1 MSHAS
6 AQPITP
12 LFDREDFEAA
22 LSATSNPIKLFRDTL
37 KQANDALE
45 YRFRDNESVVSL
57 VAHRAQF
64 IDELLLHAWRH
75 TVGEDDHGIALVAV
89 GGYGRGELHPHSDID
104 IMLLAETDALVA
116 NAPALERFLMLL
128 WDIGLEVGHSVRTV
142 EDCIEQGR
150 EDITVATNIMEA
162 RLLNGP
168 EALFQ
173 AMREQTDQNHIW
185 PGREFFR
192 AKWEEQIARHRKFH
206 DTAFNLEPNIKE
218 GPGGLRDI
226 QMIGWVAKR
235 HFGAE
240 TLHDLVN
247 HGFLTA
253 EEYLTLVQGQTFLW
267 KVRYGLH
274 TLAKRRE
281 DRLLFD
287 HQRTL
292 ARQFGYRDDGKR
304 LSVEHFMKDYY
315 RTVKELERLNEMLL
329 QLFQEEILYA
339 DESGKPQPI
348 NRRFQSRHGFIEVT
362 HPQVFEQHPF
372 ALLEIFLVLAQ
383 YPALKGVRAGTIR
396 LLRSHRYLIDDAFRN
411 DLRCRS
417 LFMELL
423 RQPQGITTQLRRMH
437 RYGILAAYLPA
448 FGNVVGQ
455 MQHDLFHVYTV
466 DEHTL
471 FVIRN
476 LRRFTVPECHHEF
489 PLCSRISQQLAK
501 PELLY
506 IAALFHDIAKGRG
519 GDHSVLG
526 AEDAEAFCRQHDLSD
541 YDTNLVTW
549 LIRNHLLMSTTAQ
562 RKDISEPEVINEFAA
577 KVGKQEYLDYL
588 YLLTVADVRATSPTV
603 WNSWKDA
610 LLAELYHSTHK
621 ALRRGLSNPVAESEI
636 IAEHQA
642 QARKLLQLQRVTPA
656 QIQQFWARLDDE
668 YFLRYSGSEI
678 AWHTKGVVEHGG
690 REEPLVLI
698 RQQTERGGTEIFLY
712 TPISGYQFTTTT
724 TALDQMGLNIVDA
737 RIIPSRDSYTLDTYM
752 VLEEDGQPI
761 RGQFRLVEI
770 EEMLQHLLSHPE
782 ETPAK
787 VQRQMA
793 RQLKHFNI
801 KTRVLFHEDPRNERT
816 VMEVITSDRPG
827 LLSRIA
833 QALAACHIRMQ
844 NAKIATFGER
854 VEDIF
859 FITDEHNRPLE
870 KDEQKICLMKKI
882 VEALEG

>member
-1 MSHAS
+1 MPQA
-6 AQPITP
+6 AE
-12 LFDREDFEAA
+12 LFDRTDFEATLA
-22 LSATSNPIKLFRDTL
+22 ATGNPIKLFRDTL
-37 KQANDALE
+37 KQANEVLE
-45 YRFRDNESVVSL
+45 QRFIGNESVVSL

-64 IDELLLHAWRH
+64 IDELLLRAWRH
-75 TVGEDDHGIALVAV
+75 TIGESALGIDLIAV

-104 IMLLAETDALVA
+104 IMLLAEADTLTE
-116 NAPALERFLMLL
+116 NGEALERFLMFL
-128 WDIGLEVGHSVRTV
+128 WDIGLEVGHSVRTLQ
-142 EDCIEQGR
+142 DCIEQGR

-162 RLLNGP
+162 RLLQGP

-173 AMREQTDQNHIW
+173 EMRELTDQNHIW

-192 AKWEEQIARHRKFH
+192 AKWEEQITRHRKFY

-235 HFGAE
+235 HFGAD
-240 TLHDLVN
+240 TLQGLVH

-253 EEYLTLVQGQTFLW
+253 EEYLALNEGQTFLW
-267 KVRYGLH
+267 KVRFGLH
-274 TLAKRRE
+274 ILAKRRE

-292 ARQFGYRDDGKR
+292 AKLFGYQDDGKR
-304 LSVEHFMKDYY
+304 LAVEHFMKDYY
-315 RTVKELERLNEMLL
+315 RTIKELERLNEMLL

-339 DESGKPQPI
+339 DESGEARPI
-348 NRRFQSRHGFIEVT
+348 TRHFQSRHGFIEVT
-362 HPQVFEQHPF
+362 HPRVFDQYPY

-383 YPALKGVRAGTIR
+383 NSALKGIRAGTIR
-396 LLRSHRYLIDDAFRN
+396 LLRGHSTLIDDDFRN
-411 DLRCRS
+411 DPHCRS

-423 RQPQGITTQLRRMH
+423 KQPQGVTHQLRRMN

-448 FGNVVGQ
+448 FSNVVGQ

-476 LRRFTVPECHHEF
+476 LRRFTIPEHHYEF
-489 PLCSRISQQLAK
+489 PLCSRVSQQIAK

-526 AEDAEAFCRQHDLSD
+526 AEDAEVFCIRHGLSET
-541 YDTNLVTW
+541 DTSLVKW
-549 LIRNHLLMSTTAQ
+549 LICNHLLMSTTAQ
-562 RKDISEPEVINEFAA
+562 RKDISEPEEINDFAA

-588 YLLTVADVRATSPTV
+588 YLLTVADIRATSPTV

-610 LLAELYHSTHK
+610 LLAELYHSTAK
-621 ALRRGLSNPVAESEI
+621 ALRRGLSNPVAESEVL
-636 IAEHQA
+636 AEHQA
-642 QARKLLQLQRVTPA
+642 EARKLLQLQRVTPESIA
-656 QIQQFWARLDDE
+656 RFWDNLDDE

-678 AWHTKGVVEHGG
+678 AWHTKGVIEHASS
-690 REEPLVLI
+690 EEPLVLI

-712 TPISGYQFTTTT
+712 TPIRGYQFTTTT
-724 TALDQMGLNIVDA
+724 TALDQMGLSIVDA
-737 RIIPSRDSYTLDTYM
+737 RIIPSRDSHTLDTYI
-752 VLEEDGQPI
+752 VLEEDGEPI
-761 RGQFRLVEI
+761 RGQFRLDEI
-770 EEMLQHLLSHPE
+770 RRMLQHLLSHPD

-787 VQRQMA
+787 VHRQMA

-801 KTRVLFHEDPRNERT
+801 KTQVIFHDDPNKART
-816 VMEVITSDRPG
+816 VMEVVTSDRPG

-833 QALAACHIRMQ
+833 RALADCEIHMQ

-859 FITDEHNRPLE
+859 FVTDRHKKPL
-870 KDEQKICLMKKI
+870 
-882 VEALEG
+882 LEGPQKNCLREKIIEVLEE

>member
-1 MSHAS
+1 MNHAT
-6 AQPITP
+6 A
-12 LFDREDFEAA
+12 LFNREIFESS
-22 LSATSNPIKLFRDTL
+22 LSAANNPLKLFRDTIR
-37 KQANDALE
+37 QANAALE
-45 YRFRDNESVVSL
+45 QRFRDNESVVSL

-64 IDELLLHAWRH
+64 IDELLLHAWHH
-75 TVGEDDHGIALVAV
+75 TVGEEERGIALIAV

-104 IMLLAETDALVA
+104 IMLLAEADTLAA
-116 NAPALERFLMLL
+116 NGEALERFLMFL
-128 WDIGLEVGHSVRTV
+128 WDIGLEVGHSVRTLQ
-142 EDCIEQGR
+142 DCVEQGR

-162 RLLNGP
+162 RLINGP
-168 EALFQ
+168 ETLFQ
-173 AMREQTDQNHIW
+173 SMREQTDQNHIW
-185 PGREFFR
+185 PGRDFFR

-240 TLHDLVN
+240 TLNDLVG

-253 EEYLTLVQGQTFLW
+253 EEYLTLVEGQTFLW

-292 ARQFGYRDDGKR
+292 ARLFGYRDDDKR
-304 LSVEHFMKDYY
+304 LAVEHFMKDYY
-315 RTVKELERLNEMLL
+315 RTVMELERLNEMLL

-339 DESGKPQPI
+339 EESGEPQPI
-348 NRRFQSRHGFIEVT
+348 NRRFQSRHGFVEVIE
-362 HPQVFEQHPF
+362 PNLFDRHPF

-383 YPALKGVRAGTIR
+383 HPELKGVRAGTIR
-396 LLRSHRYLIDDAFRN
+396 LLRSRRSLIDEGFRN

-423 RQPQGITTQLRRMH
+423 RQPRGITHQLRRMS
-437 RYGILAAYLPA
+437 RYGILAAYIPA
-448 FGNVVGQ
+448 FGSVVGQ

-476 LRRFTVPECHHEF
+476 LRRFSVPGHYHEF

-526 AEDAEAFCRQHDLSD
+526 AEEAELFCRRHDLGE

-549 LIRNHLLMSTTAQ
+549 LIRSHLLISTTAQ
-562 RKDISEPEVINEFAA
+562 RKDISDPEVINEFAA
-577 KVGKQEYLDYL
+577 QVGKLEYLDYL

-610 LLAELYHSTHK
+610 LLAELYHSTQK

-642 QARKLLQLQRVTPA
+642 EARKLLQLQRITPEN
-656 QIQQFWARLDDE
+656 INRFWSRLDDE

-678 AWHTKGVVEHGG
+678 AWHTKGVCEHGNSD
-690 REEPLVLI
+690 EPLVLL

-712 TPISGYQFTTTT
+712 TPIRGYQFTTTT
-724 TALDQMGLNIVDA
+724 TALDQMGLNVVDA
-737 RIIPSRDSYTLDTYM
+737 RIIPSRDSHTLDTYM
-752 VLEEDGQPI
+752 VLEEDGEPI
-761 RGQFRLVEI
+761 RGHYRVEEI
-770 EEMLQHLLSHPE
+770 RKALQHLLAHPE
-782 ETPAK
+782 KAPAK

-801 KTRVLFHEDPRNERT
+801 KTQVLFHNDPRKGRT

-833 QALAACHIRMQ
+833 RALAACQIRMQ

-870 KDEQKICLMKKI
+870 IEEQKSCLRERI
-882 VEALEG
+882 IEALES

>member
-1 MSHAS
+1 MSS
-6 AQPITP
+6 AA
-12 LFDREDFEAA
+12 LFDAADFEAS
-22 LSATSNPIKLFRDTL
+22 LSASSNPVKLFRDTL
-37 KQANDALE
+37 RQAAGALE
-45 YRFRDNESVVSL
+45 YRFLDGEAVASL
-57 VAHRAQF
+57 VADRARF
-64 IDELLLHAWRH
+64 IDDILTRAWRH
-75 TVGEDDHGIALVAV
+75 STGEAADAIALVAV

-104 IMLLAETDALVA
+104 IMILAETAELEA
-116 NAPALERFLMLL
+116 HGPALERFLMLL
-128 WDIGLEVGHSVRTV
+128 WDLGLEIGHSVRTV
-142 EDCIEQGR
+142 EDCIEQSR
-150 EDITVATNIMEA
+150 ADITVATNLMEA
-162 RLLNGP
+162 RLLCGP

-173 AMREQTDQNHIW
+173 AMREQTDQNHVW
-185 PGREFFR
+185 PSRDFFR
-192 AKWEEQIARHRKFH
+192 AKWEEQIARHRKFY

-218 GPGGLRDI
+218 GPGGLGDI
-226 QMIGWVAKR
+226 QMMGGVAKR

-240 TLHDLVN
+240 TLHDLVD
-247 HGFLTA
+247 HGFLTS
-253 EEYLTLVQGQTFLW
+253 EEYLALIQGQTFLW
-267 KVRYGLH
+267 KVRFGLH
-274 TLAKRRE
+274 TLARRRE

-292 ARQFGYRDDGKR
+292 ARQFGYEDDERR
-304 LSVEHFMKDYY
+304 LAVEKFMKDYY
-315 RTVKELERLNEMLL
+315 RTIMELERLNEMLL

-339 DESGKPQPI
+339 EESGEPQPI

-362 HPQVFEQHPF
+362 HPQVFDQHPF

-383 YPALKGVRAGTIR
+383 NPALKGVRAGTIR
-396 LLRSHRYLIDDAFRN
+396 LLRNRRSLINEEFRN

-423 RQPQGITTQLRRMH
+423 RQPQGITHQLRRMN
-437 RYGILAAYLPA
+437 RYGVLAAYLPA

-476 LRRFTVPECHHEF
+476 LRRFTVPEHHHEF
-489 PLCSRISQQLAK
+489 PLCSRLSQQLAK

-506 IAALFHDIAKGRG
+506 LAALFHDIAKGRG

-526 AEDAEAFCRQHDLSD
+526 AEDAEAFCRKHDLSD

-549 LIRNHLLMSTTAQ
+549 LIRSHLLMSTTAQ
-562 RKDISEPEVINEFAA
+562 RKDISDPEVINEFAA
-577 KVGKQEYLDYL
+577 SVGKQEYLDYL
-588 YLLTVADVRATSPTV
+588 YLLTVADVRATSPNV

-610 LLAELYHSTHK
+610 LLAELYHTTSK

-636 IAEHQA
+636 IAEHQEE
-642 QARKLLQLQRVTPA
+642 ARKLLRLQRVMTDK
-656 QIQQFWARLDDE
+656 IQQFWSRLDDE

-678 AWHTKGVVEHGG
+678 AWHTKGVVEHGN
-690 REEPLVLI
+690 REEPLILI

-712 TPISGYQFTTTT
+712 TPIRGYQFTTTT

-737 RIIPSRDSYTLDTYM
+737 RIIPSRDNYTLDTYM
-752 VLEEDGQPI
+752 VLEEDGEPI
-761 RGQFRLVEI
+761 RGEFRLVEI
-770 EEMLQHLLSHPE
+770 REILQHLLSHPE

-787 VQRQMA
+787 VQRHMA

-801 KTRVLFHEDPRNERT
+801 KTRVLFHDDPRNERT
-816 VMEVITSDRPG
+816 IMEVITSDRPG

-833 QALAACHIRMQ
+833 RAMAACHIRMQ
-844 NAKIATFGER
+844 NAKISTFGER

-859 FITDEHNRPLE
+859 FITNERNLPLD
-870 KDEQKICLMKKI
+870 KDEQQRCLMEKI
-882 VEALEG
+882 VEALED

>member
-1 MSHAS
+1 MPYIAE
-6 AQPITP
+6 
-12 LFDREDFEAA
+12 LFDIGDFEAT
-22 LSATSNPIKLFRDTL
+22 LSATSNPVKLFRDAL
-37 KQANDALE
+37 KHANQILE
-45 YRFRDNESVVSL
+45 QRFLANESVVSL

-75 TVGEDDHGIALVAV
+75 TVGKDDRGIALVAV

-104 IMLLAETDALVA
+104 IMLLSETESLAQNSD
-116 NAPALERFLMLL
+116 ALERFLMFL
-128 WDIGLEVGHSVRTV
+128 WDIGLEVGHSVRTLQ
-142 EDCIEQGR
+142 DCIEQGR
-150 EDITVATNIMEA
+150 DDITVATNIMEA
-162 RLLNGP
+162 RQLNGP

-173 AMREQTDQNHIW
+173 EMREQTDQNHIW

-192 AKWEEQIARHRKFH
+192 AKWEEQIARHRKFY

-235 HFGAE
+235 HFGAD

-253 EEYLTLVQGQTFLW
+253 EEYIVLMQGQTFLW
-267 KVRYGLH
+267 KVRFGLH
-274 TLAKRRE
+274 SLAKRRE

-287 HQRTL
+287 HQRAL
-292 ARQFGYRDDGKR
+292 AKQFGYLDDGKR
-304 LSVEHFMKDYY
+304 LAVEHFMKDYY

-339 DESGKPQPI
+339 EENGAPQPI

-362 HPQVFEQHPF
+362 HPQVFVQHPF

-383 YPALKGVRAGTIR
+383 NPRLKGVRAGTIR
-396 LLRSHRYLIDDAFRN
+396 LLRSCHNLIDDDFRN

-423 RQPQGITTQLRRMH
+423 RQPHGITHQLRRMH
-437 RYGILAAYLPA
+437 RYGILAAYIPA

-476 LRRFTVPECHHEF
+476 LRRFTVPEHHHEF

-506 IAALFHDIAKGRG
+506 ITALFHDIAKGRG

-526 AEDAEAFCRQHDLSD
+526 AEDAEAFCRAHELSE

-562 RKDISEPEVINEFAA
+562 RKDISDPEVINEFAA
-577 KVGKQEYLDYL
+577 KIGKQEYLEHL

-603 WNSWKDA
+603 WNSWKGA

-636 IAEHQA
+636 IAEHKA
-642 QARKLLQLQRVTPA
+642 EASKLLQLQRIAPETF
-656 QIQQFWARLDDE
+656 QQFWARLDDE

-678 AWHTKGVVEHGG
+678 AWHTRGVIEQGSS
-690 REEPLVLI
+690 EEPLALI

-712 TPISGYQFTTTT
+712 TPIRGYQFTTTT
-724 TALDQMGLNIVDA
+724 TALDQMGLNIVAA
-737 RIIPSRDSYTLDTYM
+737 RIIPSRDNHTLDTYM
-752 VLEEDGQPI
+752 VLEEDGEPI
-761 RGQFRLVEI
+761 HGQFRLDEI
-770 EEMLQHLLSHPE
+770 RKMLQHLLTHPE

-787 VQRQMA
+787 VQRHMA

-801 KTRVLFHEDPRNERT
+801 KTQVMFHVDSRKART
-816 VMEVITSDRPG
+816 VMEVLTSDRPG

-833 QALAACHIRMQ
+833 RALAACDIRMQ

-859 FITDEHNRPLE
+859 FITDRHNRPLQGE
-870 KDEQKICLMKKI
+870 EQKQCLIKKI
-882 VEALEG
+882 IEVMEE

>member
-1 MSHAS
+1 
-6 AQPITP
+6 
-12 LFDREDFEAA
+12 
-22 LSATSNPIKLFRDTL
+22 
-37 KQANDALE
+37 
-45 YRFRDNESVVSL
+45 
-57 VAHRAQF
+57 
-64 IDELLLHAWRH
+64 
-75 TVGEDDHGIALVAV
+75 
-89 GGYGRGELHPHSDID
+89 
-104 IMLLAETDALVA
+104 
-116 NAPALERFLMLL
+116 
-128 WDIGLEVGHSVRTV
+128 
-142 EDCIEQGR
+142 
-150 EDITVATNIMEA
+150 
-162 RLLNGP
+162 
-168 EALFQ
+168 
-173 AMREQTDQNHIW
+173 MREQTDQNHIW

-192 AKWEEQIARHRKFH
+192 AKWEEQIARHRKFY

-240 TLHDLVN
+240 TLHDLVG

-253 EEYLTLVQGQTFLW
+253 EEYLALLEGQTFLW

-292 ARQFGYRDDGKR
+292 ARLFGYRDDDKR
-304 LSVEHFMKDYY
+304 LAVEHFMKDYY
-315 RTVKELERLNEMLL
+315 RAVMELERLNEMLL

-339 DESGKPQPI
+339 EESGEPQPI
-348 NRRFQSRHGFIEVT
+348 NRRFQSRHGFVEVIQ
-362 HPQVFEQHPF
+362 PDIFDRNPF

-383 YPALKGVRAGTIR
+383 KPELKGVRAGTIR
-396 LLRSHRYLIDDAFRN
+396 LLRSKRNLIDEGFRN

-423 RQPQGITTQLRRMH
+423 RQPRGITQQLRRMS

-448 FGNVVGQ
+448 FGKVVGQ

-476 LRRFTVPECHHEF
+476 LRRFTIPAHHHEF

-519 GDHSVLG
+519 GDHSALG
-526 AEDAEAFCRQHDLSD
+526 AGDAEEFCRQHGLSE

-549 LIRNHLLMSTTAQ
+549 LIRSHLLMSTTAQ
-562 RKDISEPEVINEFAA
+562 RKDISDPEVINEFAA
-577 KVGKQEYLDYL
+577 QVGKQEYLDYL

-610 LLAELYHSTHK
+610 LLAELYHTTVK

-642 QARKLLQLQRVTPA
+642 EARKLLRLQRITPER
-656 QIQQFWARLDDE
+656 IEQFWSRLDDE

-678 AWHTKGVVEHGG
+678 AWHTKGVCEHSGSD
-690 REEPLVLI
+690 EPLVLL
-698 RQQTERGGTEIFLY
+698 RQQTARGGTEIFLY
-712 TPISGYQFTTTT
+712 TPIRGYQFTTTT

-737 RIIPSRDSYTLDTYM
+737 RIIPSRDHHTLDTYM
-752 VLEEDGQPI
+752 VLEEDGEPI
-761 RGQFRLVEI
+761 RGQFRLEEI
-770 EEMLQHLLSHPE
+770 RKMLQHLLAHPE
-782 ETPAK
+782 KTPAK

-801 KTRVLFHEDPRNERT
+801 KTQVLFHNDPRKART

-833 QALAACHIRMQ
+833 RALAACHIRMQ

-870 KDEQKICLMKKI
+870 MEEQKSCLRERI
-882 VEALEG
+882 IEALES

>member
-1 MSHAS
+1 MPHTAG
-6 AQPITP
+6 
-12 LFDREDFEAA
+12 LFDRTDFEATLA
-22 LSATSNPIKLFRDTL
+22 ATSNPIKLFRDTL
-37 KQANDALE
+37 KQANQALE
-45 YRFRDNESVVSL
+45 FRFLDNESVVSL

-75 TVGEDDHGIALVAV
+75 TVGADDRCIALIAV

-104 IMLLAETDALVA
+104 IMLLAEAETLAL
-116 NAPALERFLMLL
+116 NSEALERFLMFL
-128 WDIGLEVGHSVRTV
+128 WDIGLEVGHSVRTLQ
-142 EDCIEQGR
+142 DCIEQGR

-168 EALFQ
+168 EDLFQ

-192 AKWEEQIARHRKFH
+192 AKWEEQIARHRKFY

-240 TLHDLVN
+240 TLSDLVN

-253 EEYLTLVQGQTFLW
+253 EEYLALIQGQTFLW

-304 LSVEHFMKDYY
+304 LAVEHFMKDYY
-315 RTVKELERLNEMLL
+315 RTIKELERLNEMLL

-339 DESGKPQPI
+339 DESGEPHPI

-362 HPQVFEQHPF
+362 HPQVFDQHPF

-383 YPALKGVRAGTIR
+383 NPALKGVRAGTIR
-396 LLRSHRYLIDDAFRN
+396 LLRSRRNLIDDDFRN

-423 RQPQGITTQLRRMH
+423 RQPQGVTHQLRRMN

-476 LRRFTVPECHHEF
+476 LRRFTVPEHHHEF

-526 AEDAEAFCRQHDLSD
+526 AEDAEVFCRHHNLSD
-541 YDTNLVTW
+541 YDTNLVIW

-562 RKDISEPEVINEFAA
+562 RRDISDPEVINEFAA
-577 KVGKQEYLDYL
+577 KIGKQEYLDYL

-642 QARKLLQLQRVTPA
+642 HARKLLQLQRITPER
-656 QIQQFWARLDDE
+656 IRQFWTQLDDE

-678 AWHTKGVVEHGG
+678 AWHTKGVSEHGSS
-690 REEPLVLI
+690 EDPLILI

-712 TPISGYQFTTTT
+712 TPIRGYQFTTTT

-737 RIIPSRDSYTLDTYM
+737 RVIPSRDNHTLDTYM
-752 VLEEDGQPI
+752 VLEEDGEPI
-761 RGQFRLVEI
+761 RGQYRLNEI
-770 EEMLQHLLSHPE
+770 RKMLQYFLSHPE

-801 KTRVLFHEDPRNERT
+801 KTRVLFHDDPRKSRT

-833 QALAACHIRMQ
+833 RALAACHIRMQ
-844 NAKIATFGER
+844 NAKIATLGER

-859 FITDEHNRPLE
+859 FITNEYNQPLD
-870 KDEQKICLMKKI
+870 KAEQKQCLIERI
-882 VEALEG
+882 VEALED

>member
-1 MSHAS
+1 MSIA
-6 AQPITP
+6 A
-12 LFDREDFEAA
+12 LFDAEDFEAS
-22 LSATSNPIKLFRDTL
+22 LSASANPIKLFRDTL
-37 KQANDALE
+37 RQAAEALE
-45 YRFRDNESVVSL
+45 YRFLDGESVVSL
-57 VAHRAQF
+57 VAHRARF
-64 IDELLLHAWRH
+64 IDDILTRAWRH
-75 TVGEDDHGIALVAV
+75 SIGEAADAIALVAV

-104 IMLLAETDALVA
+104 IMILAEAGDLETHG
-116 NAPALERFLMLL
+116 PALERFLMLL
-128 WDIGLEVGHSVRTV
+128 WDLGLEIGHSVRTV
-142 EDCIEQGR
+142 EDCIEQSR
-150 EDITVATNIMEA
+150 ADITVATNIMEA
-162 RLLNGP
+162 RLLCGP
-168 EALFQ
+168 QALFQ
-173 AMREQTDQNHIW
+173 AMREQTDQNHVW
-185 PGREFFR
+185 PSRDFFR
-192 AKWEEQIARHRKFH
+192 AKWEEQIARHRKFF

-240 TLHDLVN
+240 TLNDLVD
-247 HGFLTA
+247 HGFLTS
-253 EEYLTLVQGQTFLW
+253 EEYLTLIQGQTFLW
-267 KVRYGLH
+267 KVRFGLH
-274 TLAKRRE
+274 TLARRRE

-287 HQRTL
+287 HQRSL
-292 ARQFGYRDDGKR
+292 AKQFGYEDDDKR
-304 LSVEHFMKDYY
+304 LAVEHFMKDYY

-339 DESGKPQPI
+339 DESGEPHPI

-362 HPQVFEQHPF
+362 NPQVFDQHPF
-372 ALLEIFLVLAQ
+372 AMLEIFLVLAQ
-383 YPALKGVRAGTIR
+383 NPALKGVRAGTIR
-396 LLRSHRYLIDDAFRN
+396 LLRSRRSLIDDAFRN

-423 RQPQGITTQLRRMH
+423 RQPQGITYQLRRMH

-526 AEDAEAFCRQHDLSD
+526 AEDAEAFCRHHDLSE

-549 LIRNHLLMSTTAQ
+549 LIRSHLLMSTTAQ
-562 RKDISEPEVINEFAA
+562 RKDISDPEVINEFAA

-642 QARKLLQLQRVTPA
+642 EARKQLQLQRVMTDK
-656 QIQQFWARLDDE
+656 IQQFWSRLDDE
-668 YFLRYSGSEI
+668 YFLRYSGNEI
-678 AWHTKGVVEHGG
+678 AWHTKGVVEHGSS
-690 REEPLVLI
+690 EEPLVLI

-712 TPISGYQFTTTT
+712 TPIRGYQFTTTT

-737 RIIPSRDSYTLDTYM
+737 RIIPSRDNYTLDTYM
-752 VLEEDGQPI
+752 VLEEDGEPI
-761 RGQFRLVEI
+761 RGQFRLIEI

-801 KTRVLFHEDPRNERT
+801 KTRVLFHDDPRNERT

-833 QALAACHIRMQ
+833 RALAACHIRMQ

-859 FITDEHNRPLE
+859 FITNEDNQPLDR
-870 KDEQKICLMKKI
+870 DEQKICLMEKI
-882 VEALEG
+882 VEALED